1 MMKSLIK
8 KYRDQIILIL
18 TIVLIIFI
26 STRFTNVFGSNTDWL
41 NQHTIIPEYFRQ
53 TFYQTGSLIKN
64 LALNYGAGEN
74 IFNFSYYGLL
84 SPIILPSYLFPNLS
98 MTTYITIVNIIILF
112 ASSLLFYHFLKR
124 HNYNS
129 FISLTTSLIFTLA
142 SPLIFHMHRHIMFV
156 NYMPFLIMSLMGVD
170 IHLEK
175 KRNTLLIISIFLMIM
190 TSYYY
195 SVCGLIVVAIYYLYS
210 YLTINKQVK
219 AKVFMKDAIKFIAVL
234 IIPIL
239 LSAVLLVPTMYTL
252 LQGRGSSEAAYSI
265 KSLLTP
271 NLKIH
276 KTFCGTYGIGIS
288 MIGFIALLY
297 LIFTKKKSNVITA
310 SIISIILFIPLFR
323 YLLNGGLYLREK
335 CFIPFL
341 PLLSY
346 FFAYLLK
353 ELFLNHI
360 NIKKFIIFLFVIAI
374 IILPFNIKEYCYL
387 VLILFIIL
395 VYLYNKFKIKYLVT
409 VPIVLLSLITCITE
423 ALKEDNVTIEQYK
436 QIFNTQ
442 TETTLKEILQS
453 DNSFYRSNNLDYPT
467 KTVNKVYFDNYYTT
481 NLYSSTYNK
490 DYLNFIRNSFI
501 NSVAD
506 YNYFLFSAN
515 KNILFNSYMGVKYLY
530 SSTELGLG
538 YTKIADNLYQ
548 NELARPIIYSTSN
561 TTNNLTYSK
570 YSYPYNLEVLFQSV
584 ITEDESNTEITNAIK
599 EYPLEYTIISNEGV
613 EITSNTE
620 GFTITVEN
628 SGTIQLKLSTPI
640 KNKLLFINLYGLKEN
655 SCSIGDSIEMTI
667 NNVSNILTCRT
678 WIYKNKNDTF
688 HYLINDPIIDT
699 LNIEL
704 KRGTYNITN
713 IEAYILDYD
722 ELLTYNTKIEAMDI
736 TSIKNDTITGT
747 ININEDGYLVTSIPY
762 DKGFT
767 IKIDD
772 EVIETLKVNEAF
784 LGAKLEKGVHK
795 VTITYKSPGLDIG
808 IIISIMGIIFF
819 IINLI
824 YERTNMN
831 KIKSLYLKYKEIIN
845 YLIFGILT
853 TVVSLGSYY
862 ILVLTVLDATNPLQ
876 LQIANII
883 AWITCVTFAYIT
895 NKLYVFKPTN
905 KLLYKEIIEFYCS
918 RLVSLFIDMGLMY
931 VLVSTLNFND
941 KIVKIIIQIII
952 IIVNYLISKL
962 FVFKKEKK

>member
-1 MMKSLIK
+1 MKSLIK
-8 KYRDQIILIL
+8 KYRNQIILIL
-18 TIVLIIFI
+18 TIILITFI
-26 STRFTNVFGSNTDWL
+26 STRFTNVFGSDTDWI
-41 NQHTIIPEYFRQ
+41 NQHTIIPDYFRQ
-53 TFYQTGSLIKN
+53 TFYKTGSLISS

-84 SPIILPSYLFPNLS
+84 SPIILPSYLLPNIS
-98 MTTYITIVNIIILF
+98 MTTYITIVNILILF
-112 ASSLLFYHFLKR
+112 ASSLLFYHFLKK
-124 HNYNS
+124 HNYSS

-170 IHLEK
+170 KHLEK
-175 KRNTLLIISIFLMIM
+175 KKNTLLIISIFLMIM

-210 YLTINKQVK
+210 YLTINKQIK
-219 AKVFMKDAIKFIAVL
+219 TKTFTKDTLKFITIL
-234 IIPIL
+234 LIPIL
-239 LSAVLLVPTMYTL
+239 MSAILLVPTMYTL
-252 LQGRGSSEAAYSI
+252 LLGRGSSETTYSL

-276 KTFCGTYGIGIS
+276 KTFCGTYGIGLSI
-288 MIGFIALLY
+288 MGFIALLY
-297 LIFTKKKSNVITA
+297 LFFTKKKNNVIPAT
-310 SIISIILFIPLFR
+310 IIAIILFIPLFR

-346 FFAYLLK
+346 FLAYFLK
-353 ELFLNHI
+353 ELFNNHI
-360 NIKKFIIFLFVIAI
+360 NTKRFIIYLLI
-374 IILPFNIKEYCYL
+374 ITILILPFNLKEYCYL
-387 VLILFIIL
+387 ALILFIIL
-395 VYLYNKFKIKYLVT
+395 LFLYNKFKIKYLIT
-409 VPIVLLSLITCITE
+409 IPIILLSLCTCVVE
-423 ALKEDNVTIEQYK
+423 ALKEENVTIEQYK

-467 KTVNKVYFDNYYTT
+467 KTVNKIYSDNYYTT

-530 SSTELGLG
+530 SSTNPGLG
-538 YTKIADNLYQ
+538 YTKITDNLYQ
-548 NELARPIIYSTSN
+548 NELTRPIIYSTSN

-584 ITEDESNTEITNAIK
+584 ITEDESNTKITNAIQ
-599 EYPLEYTIISNEGV
+599 EYPLKYTIVSNEGTD
-613 EITSNTE
+613 ITSSSN
-620 GFTITVEN
+620 GYTITVKE
-628 SGTIQLKLSTPI
+628 SGTIQLKLSTPL
-640 KNKLLFINLYGLKEN
+640 KNKLLFINLYGLQEN
-655 SCSIGDSIEMTI
+655 TCSIDNIEISI
-667 NNVSNILTCRT
+667 NNVSNILTCKT
-678 WIYKNKNDTF
+678 WIYKNKNYTF
-688 HYLINDPIIDT
+688 HYLINDPVIDT
-699 LNIEL
+699 LNIKL
-704 KRGTYNITN
+704 KQGTYKITN
-713 IEAYILDYD
+713 IETYILDYD
-722 ELLTYNTKIEAMDI
+722 KLSTYNSNLETMNI
-736 TSIKNDTITGT
+736 TNIKNDTITGT
-747 ININEDGYLVTSIPY
+747 ININEDGYLVTTIPY

-772 EVIETLKVNEAF
+772 EVTKALKLNEAF
-784 LGAKLEKGVHK
+784 LGAKLEKGFHK
-795 VTITYKSPGLDIG
+795 VTITYKSPGLNLG
-808 IIISIMGIIFF
+808 IIITIIGTIIFA
-819 IINLI
+819 INLI
-824 YERTNMN
+824 YERNNMN

-853 TVVSLGSYY
+853 TVVSLGTYY
-862 ILVLTVLDATNPLQ
+862 ILVLTVLDATNALQ

-905 KLLYKEIIEFYCS
+905 KSLCKEIIEFYCS

-931 VLVSTLNFND
+931 LLVSTLNFND

-952 IIVNYLISKL
+952 IFVNYLISKL
-962 FVFKKEKK
+962 FVFKKEQKK